1 MFGALAMMIL
11 APIAAVMLQMALSR
25 SREFE
30 ADHSGAE
37 LLGNGEPLARAL
49 EKIDA
54 YAKQVPMN
62 VDPAH
67 ATAYIINPLAGRKVN
82 FPACSRRTRP
92 PPSASP
98 ACAASAEPHG
108 CTRSE
113 PDAASG
119 SGRSRGTPCARTC
132 ARRTVTLRASRG
144 RATPRRPRS

>member
-1 MFGALAMMIL
+1 MMIL

-67 ATAYIINPLAGRKVN
+67 GDRLHHQ
-82 FPACSRRTRP
+82 PAHR
-92 PPSASP
+92 
-98 ACAASAEPHG
+98 AA
-108 CTRSE
+108 RST
-113 PDAASG
+113 
-119 SGRSRGTPCARTC
+119 SRGLFQTHPPTAERIAR
-132 ARRTVTLRASRG
+132 LRAQR
-144 RATPRRPRS
+144 